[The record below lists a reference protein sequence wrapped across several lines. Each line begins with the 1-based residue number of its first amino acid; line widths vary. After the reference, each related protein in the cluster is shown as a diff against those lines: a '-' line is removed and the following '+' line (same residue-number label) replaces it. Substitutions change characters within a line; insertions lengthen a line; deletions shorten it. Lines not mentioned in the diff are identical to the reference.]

1 MDTKNP
7 SVCKHRSAFRQINPN
22 SGWGKG
28 EKKEKG
34 GRKGRKWRK
43 RGEKEGGKGGKRE
56 KAAVGESMELPGE
69 IQRGQRAQPAP
80 AVGMQQQLEFR
91 AGLAAQLHALGSAV
105 LQTAPAIPW
114 GTSSPAAPACAG
126 KEAPRPRREQPDLP
140 HHPGVMLGWL
150 VTHEMLGFERLMT
163 SRTE

>member
-1 MDTKNP
+1 MDGHQKSICLQAPLSLQTNKP
-7 SVCKHRSAFRQINPN
+7 KFRL
-22 SGWGKG
+22 GKKG
-28 EKKEKG
+28 EKMEKKG
-34 GRKGRKWRK
+34 GK
-43 RGEKEGGKGGKRE
+43 RGGGKGGKRE

-126 KEAPRPRREQPDLP
+126 KEAPRPQREQSDLP